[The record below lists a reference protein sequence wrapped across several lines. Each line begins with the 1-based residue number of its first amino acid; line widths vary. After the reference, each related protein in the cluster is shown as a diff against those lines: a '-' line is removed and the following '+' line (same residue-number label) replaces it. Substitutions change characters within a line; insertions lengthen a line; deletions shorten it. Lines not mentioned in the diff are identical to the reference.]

1 VKRQPAGAGTG
12 LRPGPGEL
20 SVLVSAA
27 LDGLAATLSVAALH
41 TVRPA
46 DLLAFELGAGALILL
61 AAAAAT
67 RRLRRR
73 GALRQLL
80 LGALV
85 PGAAFLLGDL
95 GLARTSASVGS
106 LLLAAGPLMSVLL
119 AVAFLRERLGLRA
132 AAALGLGL
140 AGGALVAVGPTAGGS
155 AATTAGNLLVL
166 AAVTAAAVYVV
177 ATRRYSD
184 DGDSLN
190 ASAWQTTGGALAT
203 APFIAASWA
212 SGGTRL
218 DTAGALIVAACACVL
233 ACGMAAAVAF
243 NHGIARMPAARAA
256 QLLGFAPV
264 AGTLSAIV
272 LLGERPAPLQLAGGA
287 AIIFGLVLVLRV
299 TQADAPS
306 PPVADRA
313 GPTTVKMPALTAPPA
328 GDINDREGATQ

>member
-1 VKRQPAGAGTG
+1 M
-12 LRPGPGEL
+12 
-20 SVLVSAA
+20 SAA

-61 AAAAAT
+61 ATAAAT

-95 GLARTSASVGS
+95 GLARTSASAGS
-106 LLLAAGPLMSVLL
+106 LLLAVGPLISVLL

-132 AAALGLGL
+132 AIALGLGL
-140 AGGALVAVGPTAGGS
+140 AAARSWPLAPPPTAAPLPPPATCS
-155 AATTAGNLLVL
+155 SSRPLRRPRCTWSPPAAT
-166 AAVTAAAVYVV
+166 
-177 ATRRYSD
+177 ATTKN
-184 DGDSLN
+184 SLN

-203 APFIAASWA
+203 APFIAVSWA
-212 SGGTRL
+212 GGGTRL
-218 DTAGALIVAACACVL
+218 DMAGALIVAACVCVL
-233 ACGMAAAVAF
+233 ACGLAAAVAF

-264 AGTLSAIV
+264 VGTLSAIV
-272 LLGERPAPLQLAGGA
+272 LLGEHPAPLQLAGGA
-287 AIIFGLVLVLRV
+287 AIILGLVLVLRV
-299 TQADAPS
+299 TQANAPS
-306 PPVADRA
+306 PPIAGQADPA
-313 GPTTVKMPALTAPPA
+313 TVKMPALTAPPA
-328 GDINDREGATQ
+328 GAINDRG